1 MERMLFLAMMMAVG
15 LLVMAS
21 EPADSLAADTE
32 AVELKDVEVEAKMQ
46 STSAKGSVF
55 IPTKQQRDAASNAT
69 DLLFRMGIPEL
80 DVKPMGTSV
89 STISGESVQLFIDC
103 LPATEADVE
112 GLRTEDVRR
121 VEVLNFPTDPRFQ
134 GALHVVN
141 FIMQKYEYGGY
152 TKLSVS
158 QFVPFQYTDFNVY
171 SKFAYKKMTFD
182 VTTGLLDRRT
192 HHLGTATQQTYMLTS
207 PTGTEYAQER
217 NLTEGNSHQILD
229 KVPVSFRASYN
240 GNKAQISNT
249 VGFSYSNTPRQSVVG
264 AVDYGNGESDGHS
277 YDSRQSLSSR
287 TVSWNGNYYF
297 ILPSSFTL
305 AVDPRVRYENRHSDS
320 YYVTTLYPSSP
331 IVNDVREN
339 MVDGALNFNLHRAI
353 GDRHSVALRGMGAF
367 INDRLEYSG
376 TSPYKN
382 VFHNY
387 SALGA
392 LEYAYSYG
400 KWFAKIDGGVIG
412 EWNDING
419 SMVKDVYP
427 FGHLNVSYSPD
438 NRSSIRAYVQYAT
451 TTPGLAERSPN
462 VQQSNEFLYITGDP
476 DVLNSRHTTLFLSYN
491 WMPSNRFQLSA
502 FASYYRIFDRLTC
515 IYDSYDNGRAVIRQY
530 LTNGDYTSGQL
541 GTSAFYAILPGKL
554 YANCT
559 LTQDFFRSTGYYD
572 QNRNPFRFNATLS
585 WYLGNFGVYGYYQ
598 SESRSL
604 SQYGAYVKNRDSY
617 QIGMSYFKGGLKV
630 QLAVVNFMRFNH
642 TQSVSYIETPV
653 FSQISRSMMQ
663 YSKFNVALRVSY
675 TFHYGKKV
683 QEGNE
688 LEAVKSGK
696 SGILQ

>member
-1 MERMLFLAMMMAVG
+1 MFLVMAVVFG
-15 LLVMAS
+15 LPAMAS
-21 EPADSLAADTE
+21 EPADSLAADME
-32 AVELKDVEVEAKMQ
+32 AVELKGVEIEAKMQ

-89 STISGESVQLFIDC
+89 STISGESVQLFIDY

-152 TKLSVS
+152 TKPTVT

-182 VTTGLLDRRT
+182 ITTGLLDRRT
-192 HHLGTATQQTYMLTS
+192 HHLGSSTEQTYMLTS
-207 PTGTEYAQER
+207 PTGAGYAQER
-217 NLTEGNSHQILD
+217 NLSEGSSHQIFD
-229 KVPVSFRASYN
+229 NAPVSFRASYN
-240 GNKAQISNT
+240 GDKAQISNT
-249 VGFSYSNTPRQSVVG
+249 VGFSYSNTPRQTLAG
-264 AVDYGNGESDGHS
+264 AVDYGEGDLAGHS
-277 YDSRQSLSSR
+277 YDSRQSQSSR
-287 TVSWNGNYYF
+287 IVSWNGNYYF

-339 MVDGALNFNLHRAI
+339 VVDGALKFNLHRAI
-353 GDRHSVALRGMGAF
+353 GDRHSVALRGQGTF
-367 INDRLEYSG
+367 INDRLDYSG
-376 TSPYKN
+376 TTPYKN
-382 VFHNY
+382 VFHSY
-387 SALGA
+387 TAMGA
-392 LEYAYSYG
+392 LEYAYTYG

-427 FGHLNVSYSPD
+427 FGHLNASYSPD
-438 NRSSIRAYVQYAT
+438 SRNSISAYVQYAT

-476 DVLNSRHTTLFLSYN
+476 DVRNSRHTTLFLSYN
-491 WMPSNRFQLSA
+491 WMPSNRFQLSV
-502 FASYYRIFDRLTC
+502 FGSYYRIYDRLTC
-515 IYDSYDNGRAVIRQY
+515 IYDSYDGGRAVIRQY
-530 LTNGDYTSGQL
+530 LTDGDFTKGQL

-554 YANCT
+554 YVNCA
-559 LTQDFFRSTGYYD
+559 LSQDFFRSTGYYD

-585 WYLGNFGVYGYYQ
+585 WYSGNFGVYGYYQ
-598 SESRSL
+598 SENRTL
-604 SQYGAYVKNRDSY
+604 NEYGTYVKERDSY
-617 QIGMSYFKGGLKV
+617 QIGMSYFKGGLNV
-630 QLAVVNFMRFNH
+630 QLAVLNFLRFNY
-642 TQSVSYIETPV
+642 TQSVSYLETPV
-653 FSQISRSMMQ
+653 VSQISRNMMQ
-663 YSKFNVALRVSY
+663 YSKFNVALKLSY

-688 LEAVKSGK
+688 LEAVRSGQ
-696 SGILQ
+696 SGILK